1 MVILSKQSTWIR
13 DAGAKEQLFMRLVS
27 SMSVYVI
34 IIIIIIN
41 IIIIIVNIFF
51 NIYCSHFHHTHE
63 HQFIRDINSNTVSPR
78 T

>member
-1 MVILSKQSTWIR
+1 MVTLSKQSTWMR

-34 IIIIIIN
+34 VKIAIII
-41 IIIIIVNIFF
+41 IIIIIVNIYFI
-51 NIYCSHFHHTHE
+51 IYCSHFHHTHE
-63 HQFIRDINSNTVSPR
+63 HRFIYDINSNTVSPR